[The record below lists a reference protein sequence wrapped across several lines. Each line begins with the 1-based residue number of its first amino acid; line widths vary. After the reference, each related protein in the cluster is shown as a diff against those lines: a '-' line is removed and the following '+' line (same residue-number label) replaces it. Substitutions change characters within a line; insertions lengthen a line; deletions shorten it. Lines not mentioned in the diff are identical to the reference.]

1 MVSYGDEK
9 GACEMIFSYGFLEDG
24 STTAYDL
31 FLDLQL
37 PNDDPLGRAKKAVS
51 TCAPGVRLIVDPQ
64 GVRWEGD
71 YVYLIC
77 VNEEDGLQFELVQ
90 TTDGEQ
96 ELQVLWQGQDL
107 SDTSKL
113 KALLQSNPLWHVY
126 NLRAVSIIQVRVE
139 QQLQRLYST
148 AEVEKRGP
156 KEDTGIREGPWK
168 LAMKL
173 RELETELLEQAYA
186 DFEDMVRSK
195 WISGSLILI
204 MDVLDIATIVSRLTK
219 MGASRRTS

>member
-31 FLDLQL
+31 FLDLEL
-37 PNDDPLGRAKKAVS
+37 PNDDPLGGPKKAVS
-51 TCAPGVRLIVDPQ
+51 TCAPGVRLIGDPQ

-77 VNEEDGLQFELVQ
+77 VNEEDGLKFELVQ

-113 KALLQSNPLWHVY
+113 KALLQANPLWHVY
-126 NLRAVSIIQVRVE
+126 NLRAVYIIQVRID
-139 QQLQRLYST
+139 QQLQRLYGT
-148 AEVEKRGP
+148 AEVENRDL
-156 KEDTGIREGPWK
+156 KEGTGIREGPWK

-173 RELETELLEQAYA
+173 RELETGFLEQAYA
-186 DFEDMVRSK
+186 DFEEMVRTK
-195 WISGSLILI
+195 CISGSSTLI

-219 MGASRRTS
+219 MAACRRTS